1 MIFIIIIILLCHFN
15 ICIRLYDALLY
26 VIIVYVDAKKCDL
39 KLSLTNELQL
49 IEKIK
54 SVHHTDV

>member
-1 MIFIIIIILLCHFN
+1 MITFIMPFN